1 MTKAKTLRLA
11 GLLFTVCGSLLLTP
25 NTKADDFSRIVD
37 HIEAEYH
44 VHRNHRFLMFVAGVV
59 VKCSHVAGMKAFKAA
74 LFEEQ
79 HLNAAELDAGLD
91 DLVERASA
99 SGWQP
104 LVKNVSRR
112 SGEHTYI
119 YAQTQGKDLRVLLV
133 SVEREEAVVV
143 LLKLDPVKLSDF
155 INEHTGKSD

>member
-1 MTKAKTLRLA
+1 
-11 GLLFTVCGSLLLTP
+11 
-25 NTKADDFSRIVD
+25 
-37 HIEAEYH
+37 
-44 VHRNHRFLMFVAGVV
+44 
-59 VKCSHVAGMKAFKAA
+59 MKAFKAA

-79 HLNAAELDAGLD
+79 HLNAAELDASLD

>member
-1 MTKAKTLRLA
+1 MLVCCSRSA
-11 GLLFTVCGSLLLTP
+11 GLAQ
-25 NTKADDFSRIVD
+25 NTKADDFSTIVH

-44 VHRNHRFLMFVAGVV
+44 VHRDHRFLMSFAGVV
-59 VKCSHVAGMKAFKAA
+59 VKCSHVGGLKGFKAA

-79 HLNAAELDAGLD
+79 HLNASELDASLD

-119 YAQTQGKDLRVLLV
+119 YAQTKGEDLKLLLV
-133 SVEREEAVVV
+133 SVEPEEAVVMQ
-143 LLKLDPVKLSDF
+143 LKLDPVKLSDF
-155 INEHTGKSD
+155 INEHTGQSD